1 MGNPGNRTIKSA
13 LVVIFEKLLSDAQ
26 YYSICPILRN
36 VSFDEIKFL
45 FCTLYSQIVGYFKYY
60 FSKLQKS

>member
-13 LVVIFEKLLSDAQ
+13 LAVIFEKLLSDAQ
-26 YYSICPILRN
+26 YSIRPILRN

-60 FSKLQKS
+60 LSKLHKS